1 MRPRVPLQGPPGREM
16 DTSHASL
23 PVPITLQVRSS
34 PRACARVYPSRVH
47 QGVLWVWPDYS
58 PAAIQ
63 EAAAATPPP
72 FVPELDDPTFVGKEG
87 GPRFSVHELE
97 YG

>member
-1 MRPRVPLQGPPGREM
+1 MDNNYASPPI
-16 DTSHASL
+16 
-23 PVPITLQVRSS
+23 PITLQVCSS

-58 PAAIQ
+58 PQAAL
-63 EAAAATPPP
+63 ESAAAPPPP
-72 FVPELDDPTFVGKEG
+72 FVPELEDSEFITSERDLAFC
-87 GPRFSVHELE
+87 VHEVE